1 MLALDENFLRR
12 PFHFPSYISSEGIL
26 EAFMAEF
33 DIGPSARP
41 LLDHENTTIYL
52 DVDEEDNG
60 STDVDD
66 SPLLLE
72 TEYSVYI
79 DAQEDVQNGVDPLN
93 HQRVIIY
100 LFIYCTAKF
109 SVPFSSFLQLIV
121 VVSEQDMVVERIF
134 LIANFVVELPSAVF
148 DQLSS
153 VHKPQFAL
161 ISMVMSLAAMLL
173 SIIDL
178 ADKGR
183 RERVEWMVRD
193 HLPWFYSPQINYKPL
208 GTFSDIVGLV
218 CSIFQWV
225 FATIAYVFLS
235 HHSDNPNKFSVWPI
249 IFAFGALCSRFPRNP
264 RTVDAVHES
273 TETHRSRPGSPSPS
287 PLKDLR
293 DLQLLELV
301 HLPIP
306 SRVECFH
313 LREYICSDEVTT
325 RRKKVGRNGRKNRRR
340 RRSRVEREIIEMTEC
355 EHIRPFTQVLLPSR

>member
-72 TEYSVYI
+72 TEISVYV

-93 HQRVIIY
+93 HQR
-100 LFIYCTAKF
+100 
-109 SVPFSSFLQLIV
+109 
-121 VVSEQDMVVERIF
+121 DMVVERIF

-161 ISMVMSLAAMLL
+161 ISMVMSLVAMLL